1 MRQVREKDIIK
12 ERLTNLLIN
21 MLLTLF
27 LIVISYYM
35 IWSIF
40 SGLKFSDFITLW
52 KLYGCWQI
60 VGAYSAGAVLPCFL
74 LAKLFTNVF
83 KNTINL
89 KRKNKKRKII

>member
-1 MRQVREKDIIK
+1 MRQVQQKDTIK
-12 ERLTNLLIN
+12 EKLNNLLID

-40 SGLKFSDFITLW
+40 SGLKFSDFLILW
-52 KLYGCWQI
+52 KLYGSWQI
-60 VGAYSAGAVLPCFL
+60 VMAYSVGAVLPCFL
-74 LAKLFTNVF
+74 VARLFTNVF

-89 KRKNKKRKII
+89 IKRKNKKGK